1 MIDTVMV
8 KKFTQD
14 TVIYMLTIIVL
25 TDMQAELGLYWLDIL
40 FDFFFFFFVLF
51 VCGEWL
57 LGVVVV
63 GLWSVMESLSY
74 DLSVFIRYVWTK
86 RSPHKKSW
94 TLWQCFRQFKSQKTK
109 PKLFPI
115 KR

>member
-40 FDFFFFFFVLF
+40 FDFFFFFLFCLF
-51 VCGEWL
+51 VGSGCWG
-57 LGVVVV
+57 
-63 GLWSVMESLSY
+63 
-74 DLSVFIRYVWTK
+74 
-86 RSPHKKSW
+86 
-94 TLWQCFRQFKSQKTK
+94 
-109 PKLFPI
+109 
-115 KR
+115 